1 MEVTIV
7 SGKGLEQLILTGV
20 PKKTAIICFCDTTE
34 EKENIRLPAG
44 YEETAVFRIIL
55 DDLDIEELEEFGFS
69 VDTFFPEAEELARF
83 IYRSYETKQNILC
96 RCMYG
101 ESRSAACAAA
111 ILEHFYGK
119 GISIFRDYRY
129 VPNKLVFNKVYE
141 ALQKVKEES

>member
-1 MEVTIV
+1 MKVEICA
-7 SGKGLEQLILTGV
+7 GQELERLLQMRV
-20 PKKTAIICFCDTTE
+20 QEATAIICFCDTTE
-34 EKENIRLPAG
+34 KKDDIPLPAG

-55 DDLDIEELEEFGFS
+55 DDLDIEDLEEFGFS

-83 IYRSYETKQNILC
+83 IYRAYENNQNILC
-96 RCMYG
+96 RCTYG

-129 VPNKLVFNKVYE
+129 IPNKLVFNKVYD
-141 ALQKVKEES
+141 ALRKIKGES